1 MKILSLAAVTAAAS
15 LLCLAEARADV
26 DRADAIAEAAHV
38 TAVTMRHRW
47 DEARKNHKTTEAC
60 LADKAAQ
67 AVVLSHA
74 IDERRAEWK
83 HETEPGAK
91 KQLGK
96 RLENLEERRVA
107 LEGDALRC
115 H

>member
-1 MKILSLAAVTAAAS
+1 MKLFSMAAIAATTI
-15 LLCLAEARADV
+15 LCLAEARADL

-38 TAVTMRHRW
+38 TAVSLRHRW
-47 DEARKNHKTTEAC
+47 DEARKHHRATEAC

-67 AVVLSHA
+67 AVVLAHA

-83 HETEPGAK
+83 HETDPGTR

-96 RLENLEERRVA
+96 RLENLEERRVS